1 MQAKITLKILLLPTL
16 VPILSFHSIPLLPS
30 SSSSSSPTSF
40 LFSSPSP
47 LLSSPL
53 PPPLFFSLLYPPL
66 PLSPRLHISLL
77 NPAFSS
83 LTDALPG
90 AVTDGLSGPITSFL
104 AITRSSS
111 VFLRTAQQLAYSD
124 VSSYENKTGARIK

>member
-1 MQAKITLKILLLPTL
+1 MQAKITLKIFLLPTL

-30 SSSSSSPTSF
+30 SSPTSF

-47 LLSSPL
+47 LL
-53 PPPLFFSLLYPPL
+53 PPLFFSLLYPPL

-90 AVTDGLSGPITSFL
+90 AVTDGLSGSITSFL